1 MLVKYLTSLNLV
13 PFSILQ
19 KHIFGDPWLLFL
31 LKSNNV
37 LCGSLCSEN
46 SSQVNRVI
54 AAVNTQGSIFSVDI
68 RDIGSL
74 TKKIK
79 YKDNVIK
86 INCKARF
93 ESQLRCLQPAG
104 HYQIWLI
111 SLTHHFLNHGYGNNY
126 YLSLIRLISMFS
138 EAVLKKFI
146 CDILEDTLLQEKCQK
161 SAFPPPQKAC
171 PLDVYLKLGF
181 LEESIG
187 LWEDEARHIPIWK
200 VTPHLS
206 EGLLW
211 TGIYFWE
218 LTGVWVDWAQQESSQ
233 YPVQLLSTVEICEA

>member
-93 ESQLRCLQPAG
+93 ESQLRCSQPAG

-111 SLTHHFLNHGYGNNY
+111 SLTHHFLNHGYGNNH

-146 CDILEDTLLQEKCQK
+146 CDILEDTLLREKCQK
-161 SAFPPPQKAC
+161 SAFSPPGSMPIRCLSEAWVFRGEHWFVRRWSKAHSHLESHTPSFGGS
-171 PLDVYLKLGF
+171 PLDWDLF
-181 LEESIG
+181 LRANRCLSWLSSAGELSISC
-187 LWEDEARHIPIWK
+187 A
-200 VTPHLS
+200 V
-206 EGLLW
+206 
-211 TGIYFWE
+211 
-218 LTGVWVDWAQQESSQ
+218 A
-233 YPVQLLSTVEICEA
+233 